1 MQHVSDL
8 NFVFWALVSVQV
20 LGFLSAMLAR
30 TSVGRAH
37 QTFAQH
43 LFFASFI
50 GVAISTMSCLA
61 MGSLWWV
68 FSAAMLGWM
77 AVAATFD
84 AGHATAETARV

>member
-1 MQHVSDL
+1 
-8 NFVFWALVSVQV
+8 
-20 LGFLSAMLAR
+20 
-30 TSVGRAH
+30 
-37 QTFAQH
+37 
-43 LFFASFI
+43 
-50 GVAISTMSCLA
+50 VAISTMSCLA